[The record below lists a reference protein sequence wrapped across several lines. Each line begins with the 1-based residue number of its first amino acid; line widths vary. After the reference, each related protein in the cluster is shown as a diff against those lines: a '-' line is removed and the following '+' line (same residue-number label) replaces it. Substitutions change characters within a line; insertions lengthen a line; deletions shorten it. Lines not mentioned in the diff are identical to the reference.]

1 MAFVYP
7 SYLLSMP
14 LLQYC
19 IYLWSKQNPS
29 APRSFWGITVKGF
42 YMPFVLMAFSLLVG
56 SSIVENI
63 IGILTGH
70 VFYYFSQVC
79 EATKNTPLFTTPAA
93 LYCFLVRLTHRR
105 RLLSLPTATSKEDEV
120 FKRRWGGSGH
130 RLGVEWLVSCRYV
143 VIIDTSFTST
153 SR

>member
-1 MAFVYP
+1 MVYP

-29 APRSFWGITVKGF
+29 TPRSFWGISVKGF

-56 SSIVENI
+56 SPITDNL

-70 VFYYFSQVC
+70 IFYYFSQVC
-79 EATKNTPLFTTPAA
+79 EATKNTPLFTTPNA
-93 LYCFLVRLTHRR
+93 LLLLSVRLTCRR
-105 RLLSLPTATSKEDEV
+105 RLLSIPTPSNKKDDDDV
-120 FKRRWGGSGH
+120 FKRRWGGTGH
-130 RLGVEWLVSCRYV
+130 RLGVECPVS
-143 VIIDTSFTST
+143 
-153 SR
+153 